1 MVHYDVLFG
10 PKAMES
16 VDTVV
21 DFLKKTYTEEF
32 AQKYRKAIIYELDA
46 LSYYA
51 PIFPLSRYKMAREIH
66 PEAKTLSIL
75 IHHWTVVFH
84 INEGFVIIDRIIP
97 SNKMIE

>member
-16 VDTVV
+16 VNIVV
-21 DFLKKTYTEEF
+21 DFLKNTYTEEF

-51 PIFPLSRYKMAREIH
+51 PIFPISRYKMAREIH
-66 PEAKTLSIL
+66 PEAKTLSIMK
-75 IHHWTVVFH
+75 HRWTVIFH
-84 INEGFVIIDRIIP
+84 IEKGFVSVDYIIP
-97 SNKMIE
+97 SYKMIE